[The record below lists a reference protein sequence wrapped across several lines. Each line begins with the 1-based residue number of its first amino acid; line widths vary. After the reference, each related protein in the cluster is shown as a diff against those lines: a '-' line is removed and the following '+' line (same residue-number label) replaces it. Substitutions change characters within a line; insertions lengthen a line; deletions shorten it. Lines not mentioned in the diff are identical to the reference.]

1 MAVKAPRIS
10 SLRNLTEQED
20 KIRGAEHQTARWER
34 GEERRGTGLHARQKG
49 GEGYV
54 WVNKEQNKGKHEE
67 QIKTGITGRKE

>member
-34 GEERRGTGLHARQKG
+34 GEERNGAACKTKGRGRICV
-49 GEGYV
+49 GE
-54 WVNKEQNKGKHEE
+54 
-67 QIKTGITGRKE
+67 